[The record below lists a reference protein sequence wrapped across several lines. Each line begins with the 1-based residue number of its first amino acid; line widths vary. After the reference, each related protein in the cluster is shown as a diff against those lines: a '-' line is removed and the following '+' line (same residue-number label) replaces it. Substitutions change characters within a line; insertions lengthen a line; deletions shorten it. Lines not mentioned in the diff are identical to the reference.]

1 MLKLKVKDL
10 EKKKFSVSSFAL
22 IMVLVFSSFSTI
34 NLQAQNKISGN
45 VKDPSGISLPGV
57 SVLVKGTTNGTATD
71 FDGNYSLVL
80 SPNSKTLI
88 FSYIGYKSKEIAIT
102 NQTTINVTL
111 EEEAEALKEIVIIG
125 TLAVQEEKILGSTV
139 GLKAASIEQAAPVD
153 VLAGVQGKISGVQVT
168 SNNGPGQGF
177 DIIIRGLGT
186 INGANGPLYVVDG
199 QQTFDINNLNPADIE
214 DFRVLKDGA
223 STAPYGAQGAN
234 GVVLITTKNGKKG
247 KVNVNVTSTTSL
259 KSLLGKVPQANTRQ
273 RIVYERA
280 LDIQNTQLTR
290 LDSLN
295 LAFQNSLDAQDFITR
310 VGFRHQTDVSIS
322 GGGEKSTFFW
332 SAGFINDDPII
343 YNTGYK
349 RINTRLKLDIT
360 PSKKFKLGTVVNLS
374 FDETNGLSE
383 AAVLKNALQRIP
395 YIPIFEPN
403 GDFLPTPPNYN
414 GSGNPLQQL
423 LLRKSDQRNYRAN
436 LFNYAQYKILP
447 QLSFRSTLGIDFRY
461 RRTDGLNPAS
471 LFVGGNANPS
481 AFTTANQ
488 GHSSTYQIQQDNN
501 LNYEQSFGK
510 HNLSAT
516 VGMQLQVRRSEVLG
530 LDTRLVNDLITTFNN
545 ADLDFLTTTNN
556 TQNINGGQFSLFA
569 AANYDYNDTYL
580 FGATI
585 RRDGSSNFG
594 KANQIGYFPS
604 VSFGWRVSKES
615 FLKNVKSIN
624 NLLIRASYGIVGNDR
639 IGNFL
644 FNDALSPDAFYN
656 GQIGFVPTRLGNE
669 TLKWEETTSMNLGI
683 DLTMFKK
690 RLNINADFWIRE
702 INDLLIA
709 SQLPLES
716 GFRSVFENRGS
727 IRNKGID
734 FSIDGLV
741 LKTKDFKWNAGLN
754 FGLLES
760 KVTSL
765 ENPIIQGV
773 NRIEEGQSLGNIFGF
788 KQHGVFQY
796 NESNAYNPTTGDR
809 LIPVFNQGTFSGYN
823 TPLGNSYTGAVRQLR
838 HRASGRVLSGGDFMW
853 DDLNNDGFIDNDD
866 IQVLGNAL
874 PDIVGGFTSDFK
886 YKDFSLG
893 FLFDFSFGQE
903 YYRQFEHERNSL
915 RAFTLTAA
923 PERIDGAWQQQGDI
937 TVYPILASAA
947 ARPQNRFDFA
957 SNTANSLYIE
967 DASYIRWR
975 YLRIGYS
982 IPKKTLETL
991 KLGSL
996 SKFEINLQ
1004 GNNLLTW
1011 TNYKGFDPELGTRGN
1026 NIQMGVDGLRFPAS
1040 REIILSLRL
1049 QF

>member
-1 MLKLKVKDL
+1 MKQIFKKRTYFVGLTLTLFFLFSGFTDSSLLAQEKISGKVIDKSGNPLPGVNVIQKGTTRGTTTDFDGEYNL
-10 EKKKFSVSSFAL
+10 TLVSGSK
-22 IMVLVFSSFSTI
+22 VLVFSYLSYNTEEI
-34 NLQAQNKISGN
+34 IVGNKTKI
-45 VKDPSGISLPGV
+45 D
-57 SVLVKGTTNGTATD
+57 
-71 FDGNYSLVL
+71 
-80 SPNSKTLI
+80 
-88 FSYIGYKSKEIAIT
+88 
-102 NQTTINVTL
+102 VTL
-111 EEEAEALKEIVIIG
+111 VEAIESLTEIVVIG
-125 TLAVQEEKILGSTV
+125 TLAVQENKILGSTV

-153 VLAGVQGKISGVQVT
+153 ILAGVQGKVSGVQIT
-168 SNNGPGQGF
+168 SNNGPGEGF

-199 QQTFDINNLNPADIE
+199 QQTFDINNLNPADVE
-214 DFRVLKDGA
+214 DFRILKDGA

-247 KVNVNVTSTTSL
+247 KININVSSITSL
-259 KSLLGKVPQANTRQ
+259 KSLIGKVPQANTRQ
-273 RIVYERA
+273 RIVFERA
-280 LDIQNTQLTR
+280 LDLRNTSLTR
-290 LDSLN
+290 LDSLS
-295 LAFQNSLDAQDFITR
+295 LAFNNSLDSQDFITR
-310 VGFRHQTDVSIS
+310 TGFRNQTDVSVS

-332 SAGFINDDPII
+332 SAGFVNDDPII
-343 YNTGYK
+343 LNTGYK

-360 PSKKFKLGTVVNLS
+360 PSQKFKLGTVVNLS
-374 FDETNGLSE
+374 FDETNGLTE
-383 AAVLKNALQRIP
+383 AAVLRNALQRIS

-403 GDFLPTPPNYN
+403 GDFLPTPPNFN

-423 LLRKSDQRNYRAN
+423 LLRRNDARNYRIN
-436 LFNYAQYKILP
+436 VFNYAEYKILP
-447 QLSFRSTLGIDFRY
+447 QLSFRSTVGVDFRY
-461 RRTDGLNPAS
+461 RRTDALTPAS
-471 LFVGGNANPS
+471 LFVGGNANPA
-481 AFTTANQ
+481 AFTTAAQ
-488 GHSSTYQIQQDNN
+488 GHASNYQIQQDNN
-501 LNYEQSFGK
+501 INYNQSFGK

-516 VGMQLQVRRSEVLG
+516 AGMQLQVRRSETLG

-569 AANYDYNDTYL
+569 AANYDFDDKYL

-604 VSFGWRVSKES
+604 ASLGWRVSKEG
-615 FLKNVKSIN
+615 FLRKVKSVN

-644 FNDALSPDAFYN
+644 FNDALSPDGFYN
-656 GQIGFVPTRLGNE
+656 GQIGFIPTRLGNE
-669 TLKWEETTSMNLGI
+669 ALKWEETTSMNLGI

-690 RLNINADFWIRE
+690 RLNITADFWVRE
-702 INDLLIA
+702 IKDLLV
-709 SQLPLES
+709 STQLPQES

-741 LKTKDFKWNAGLN
+741 LKTKDFKWNAGFN

-765 ENPIIQGV
+765 ESPIIQGV
-773 NRIEEGQSLGNIFGF
+773 NRIEEGESLGNIFGF

-796 NESNAYNPTTGDR
+796 NESNAFNPDTGER
-809 LIPVFNQGTFSGYN
+809 LNPVFNQGTFSGYTTSN
-823 TPLGNSYTGAVRQLR
+823 GQPYTGAVRQLV
-838 HRASGRVLSGGDFMW
+838 HRASGKVLTGGDFIW
-853 DDLNNDGFIDNDD
+853 DDLNNDGFVDNED

-886 YKDFSLG
+886 YKDFTLG
-893 FLFDFSFGQE
+893 FLFDFSLGQE
-903 YYRQFEHERNSL
+903 YYRQFEHDRNSL

-923 PERIDGAWQQQGDI
+923 PDRIDGAWQQQGDI
-937 TVYPILASAA
+937 TRYPILASAA
-947 ARPQNRFDFA
+947 ARPQNRFDFS
-957 SNTANSLYIE
+957 SNTANSLYVE
-967 DASYIRWR
+967 DASFVRWR

-991 KLGSL
+991 KLGGL
-996 SKFEINLQ
+996 SKFDINLQ

-1026 NIQMGVDGLRFPAS
+1026 NIQMGVDRLRFPAS
-1040 REIILSLRL
+1040 REIILSVRL